1 MALQAFS
8 KIDIDGSGALSKDE
22 LKKALDHMG
31 KNMTDQELD
40 DFIAKVDDDGAGLIE
55 FNEFLEMLVTI

>member
-1 MALQAFS
+1 LAKELRPMALQAFS

-31 KNMTDQELD
+31 KNMTD
-40 DFIAKVDDDGAGLIE
+40 
-55 FNEFLEMLVTI
+55 